1 MRILLLT
8 SEVWNDELYPN
19 NNMSNWFSGFKDV
32 EVANIYSSP
41 GTPLNNCCKKYFQ
54 FTEKMMLKS
63 IFGKCKAGKKVVF
76 NDFPHTYSKLDKT
89 EKLSHKE
96 KKMYAVLRSFSSE
109 AVRLLRDIIWSLGRF
124 NYSELKS
131 FIDEFNPDVIFT
143 QRKASIKMCRIER
156 LVLSLCDAPMVA
168 YTGDDEYSLKQFS
181 LSPIFWMRLF
191 WLRKKLRKNIPNYK
205 IFYSQSKEQMKNFRE
220 EFNSNTKFLVK
231 CGDFLKSN
239 VHTSVG
245 EPINLVY
252 AGKLYCNRW
261 KTLSMLADCIREV
274 NKNGIKFVLNIYT
287 KDHVTKKQ
295 KMRLSDGVNSF
306 IREPVSASELKKVF
320 EKADIALHVEGFDL
334 KNKLLVKYSF
344 STKIM
349 ECLSSGCAVMAICDE
364 NQAGYIYLKQ
374 ENAAFVAT
382 DKQGVI
388 DILTKIS
395 NSPDLIVKF
404 SNSAFEC
411 GVRNHQRDCIQ
422 KKLLEDFSGILN
434 N

>member
-19 NNMSNWFSGFKDV
+19 NNMSNWFTRFKEV
-32 EVANIYSSP
+32 EIANVYSSP

-63 IFGKCKAGKKVVF
+63 IFSKYKAGKKIVF
-76 NDFPHTYSKLDKT
+76 NDFPHTYSEIDKS
-89 EKLSHKE
+89 EKLNHKE
-96 KKMYAVLRSFSSE
+96 KNMYAVLRSFSSE
-109 AVRLLRDIIWSLGRF
+109 TVRLLRDIIWGLGRF
-124 NYSELKS
+124 NCIELKS
-131 FIDEFNPDVIFT
+131 FIDEFQPDIIFT

-156 LVLSLCDAPMVA
+156 LVLSLCNAPMVA

-181 LSPIFWMRLF
+181 VSPVFWMRLF
-191 WLRKKLRKNIPNYK
+191 WLRKNLKKNIPNYK
-205 IFYSQSKEQMKNFRE
+205 IFYCQSKQQMEQFHE

-231 CGDFLKSN
+231 CGDFSECN
-239 VHTSVG
+239 VHTSVNN
-245 EPINLVY
+245 PINIVY

-261 KTLSMLADCIREV
+261 KTLSMLADCIRDI

-287 KDHVTKKQ
+287 KDNITKRQ
-295 KMRLSDGVNSF
+295 KVRLSDGVNSF
-306 IREPVSASELKKVF
+306 IREPVSACELKEIFK
-320 EKADIALHVEGFDL
+320 KADIALHVEGFDL

-364 NQAGYIYLKQ
+364 SQAGYIYLKQ

-382 DKQGVI
+382 NKQEI
-388 DILTKIS
+388 TDILTKIS
-395 NSPDLIVKF
+395 NSPHLIAEF
-404 SNSAFEC
+404 SSSAFEC
-411 GVRNHQRDCIQ
+411 GIRNHRRDYIQ
-422 KKLLEDFSGILN
+422 KKLLEDFSDILN
-434 N
+434 G